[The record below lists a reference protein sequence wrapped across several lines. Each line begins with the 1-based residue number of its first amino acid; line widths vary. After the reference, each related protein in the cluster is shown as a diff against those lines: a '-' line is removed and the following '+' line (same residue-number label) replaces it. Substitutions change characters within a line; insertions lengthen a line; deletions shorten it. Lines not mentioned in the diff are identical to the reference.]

1 MTDLTPSQRRRSLT
15 AAIAVATIAGIGISM
30 LFPLLSLALE
40 EMGAATTTIGLLAT
54 VGSLAT
60 LGITP
65 LIPRLLRV
73 LGTLPVLFGATAVA
87 IACTLAFHAWP
98 AIWIWFP
105 LRFVNSAALVL
116 LFVVSEIWVNQLAE
130 PHNRGRVLAIYVAF
144 FSGGGA
150 LGPALLY
157 VLGTTGWLPYLAAA
171 GLMAAAA
178 VPLLLVRGITPTFHD
193 SPSMAFRGFLVAAP
207 LAAFAALAYGA
218 AETALLQLLPIY
230 AVRAG
235 RTPEAAA
242 LLLSLF
248 GVGNVALQFPI
259 GWLSDRMDRRRL
271 LLGCACVGAAGGA
284 GLPWL
289 IGQPGLLEPSLVL
302 WGGVVAAMYT
312 LGLAVIAEQFS
323 GADLAAAN
331 SAFIFLYAL
340 GMLVGPPAAGLA
352 MDVWDPHG
360 LAGVIAVLFGAYVV
374 VGGVAWLREPRSRRS
389 RKTPTGTE

>member
-1 MTDLTPSQRRRSLT
+1 MTDLTPEQRRRSLT

-73 LGTLPVLFGATAVA
+73 LGTLPVLFGATLVA
-87 IACTLAFHAWP
+87 IGCTLAFHAWP

-178 VPLLLVRGITPTFHD
+178 VPLLLVRGITPTFDD
-193 SPSMAFRGFLVAAP
+193 SPSMAFRSFLVAAP
-207 LAAFAALAYGA
+207 IAAFAALVYGA
-218 AETALLQLLPIY
+218 AEPALLQLLPIY

-259 GWLSDRMDRRRL
+259 GWLSDR
-271 LLGCACVGAAGGA
+271 
-284 GLPWL
+284 
-289 IGQPGLLEPSLVL
+289 
-302 WGGVVAAMYT
+302 
-312 LGLAVIAEQFS
+312 LALRS
-323 GADLAAAN
+323 D
-331 SAFIFLYAL
+331 
-340 GMLVGPPAAGLA
+340 GPPKAAAGLC
-352 MDVWDPHG
+352 MRRGGGWG
-360 LAGVIAVLFGAYVV
+360 WIAVADRTARAAGTVPRPLGRCRGRDVHPRPRRDRRAVLGRGPRGCELGVHLPVRARHARRTACGRVGHGRLGSPWPRRSDRGALR
-374 VGGVAWLREPRSRRS
+374 GVRHRRRS
-389 RKTPTGTE
+389 RLASGATFAPIA